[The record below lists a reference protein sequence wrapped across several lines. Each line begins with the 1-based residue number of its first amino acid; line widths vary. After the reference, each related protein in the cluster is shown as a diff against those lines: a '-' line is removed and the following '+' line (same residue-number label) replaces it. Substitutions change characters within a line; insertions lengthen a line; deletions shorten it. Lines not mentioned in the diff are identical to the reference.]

1 MVGTLKISSIQKKF
15 FEVIILNTEEFITPH
30 SPVDTAFCAIAK
42 ADRNETIT
50 EMLSQIGVRRVVF
63 WQSQHSIPKPPYDK
77 KLLKLKNLSI
87 ESAMQCGRE
96 SPIKVEILEKKEQ
109 FKNALLQANSSIL
122 LCSLKENSI
131 SLKEA
136 ITSQSAYS
144 FITGPEGDFSEEE
157 FDLFKLLEIQPITL
171 GENVFKSDAA
181 AVVAASMISALS
193 ST

>member
-1 MVGTLKISSIQKKF
+1 
-15 FEVIILNTEEFITPH
+15 
-30 SPVDTAFCAIAK
+30 
-42 ADRNETIT
+42 
-50 EMLSQIGVRRVVF
+50 MLSQIGVRRVVF

-96 SPIKVEILEKKEQ
+96 SPIKVEILEKKEH
-109 FKNALLQANSSIL
+109 FKSGLLETKSSIL

-131 SLKEA
+131 SLKQA
-136 ITSQSAYS
+136 ITDHSAYS

-157 FDLFKLLEIQPITL
+157 INLFKLLEIQPITL
-171 GENVFKSDAA
+171 GENVLKSDAA
-181 AVVAASMISALS
+181 AVVAASMISALT